1 MEERGEKPK
10 LMHAGEWL
18 MALKI
23 VTVTADTHQRSTF
36 AGHNGGVGQMP
47 SDDLYRK
54 PHVPLNHPHLSPK
67 KAPSQYRLAHI

>member
-36 AGHNGGVGQMP
+36 AGHNVRSGA
-47 SDDLYRK
+47 DAL
-54 PHVPLNHPHLSPK
+54 
-67 KAPSQYRLAHI
+67 